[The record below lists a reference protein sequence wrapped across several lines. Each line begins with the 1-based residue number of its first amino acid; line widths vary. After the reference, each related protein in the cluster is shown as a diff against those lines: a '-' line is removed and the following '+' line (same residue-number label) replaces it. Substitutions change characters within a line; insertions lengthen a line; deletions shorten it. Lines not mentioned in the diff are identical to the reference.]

1 MMLPEAVFFDWDGT
15 LVDSLDFVFDAHNH
29 VRTKMGFDAWTIDQF
44 VINVKYSSR
53 QLYPKIYPGREEE
66 AFLLL
71 STFMEENHLK
81 DIKLIDGALELLE
94 SLAAA
99 DVPMGVVSNKRNV
112 FVKKESTHL
121 GWDKYFKIV
130 VGAGYANND
139 KPDAEPLVRALAEAG
154 ITPSARVLFV
164 GDTETDL
171 LCAKN
176 AGVSVA
182 FLYGDNPDNPL
193 IKQYNPPILVK
204 DCVALKEKLFLP
216 ENGHREA
223 I

>member
-1 MMLPEAVFFDWDGT
+1 MNQYDAVFFDWDGT

-29 VRTKMGFDAWTIDQF
+29 VRTGMGFTPWTLAEF

-53 QLYPKIYPGREEE
+53 QLYPRIYPGREEE

-71 STFMEENHLK
+71 ATFMEENHLK
-81 DIKLIDGALELLE
+81 DIKLIDGALDLLE
-94 SLAAA
+94 ALAAA
-99 DVPMGVVSNKRNV
+99 NIPMGVVSNKRNV

-130 VGAGYANND
+130 VGAGYASND
-139 KPDAEPLVRALAEAG
+139 KPDAEPLISALAEAG
-154 ITPSARVLFV
+154 LKPGERILFV

-171 LCAKN
+171 LCARN
-176 AGVSVA
+176 AGCTAA
-182 FLYGDNPDNPL
+182 FLYHDKPDNPL
-193 IKQYNPPILVK
+193 IAQYNLAILVK
-204 DCVALKEKLFLP
+204 NCVDLRDKLFTP
-216 ENGHREA
+216 GNSHRVV